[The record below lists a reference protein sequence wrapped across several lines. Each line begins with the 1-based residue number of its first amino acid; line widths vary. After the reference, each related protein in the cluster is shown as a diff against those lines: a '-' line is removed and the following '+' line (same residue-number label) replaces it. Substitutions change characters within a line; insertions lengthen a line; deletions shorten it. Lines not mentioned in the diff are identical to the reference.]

1 MQKQNSM
8 SHRNKIIAAVI
19 LIVVSLLICFV
30 LPEAPTIA
38 EADASGQ
45 GTDTPFTSTD
55 PELAG
60 LSLKRE
66 TDKAEIFRRAFWRN
80 PSPEDTIQRAE
91 RRQWSG
97 ESGVQRWDWFIGV
110 DASESLSTYLL
121 EQNPFQL
128 TATAEPQT
136 FSEVP
141 AWFPV
146 TSAGFTIHQ
155 SLSGEMTVLF
165 NSDTRQLYAKSNG
178 YGFRPGAPEAQ
189 PSSIPQQDQN
199 IGRLPNESPPIP
211 SDTSESSVDSNL

>member
-19 LIVVSLLICFV
+19 LIVVSLLIYFV

-60 LSLKRE
+60 LTLERE

-155 SLSGEMTVLF
+155 SLSGEMTILF

-178 YGFRPGAPEAQ
+178 HGFRAGAPEAQ

-199 IGRLPNESPPIP
+199 IGRLPNEAPPIP

>member
-1 MQKQNSM
+1 MYTKN
-8 SHRNKIIAAVI
+8 AVD
-19 LIVVSLLICFV
+19 V
-30 LPEAPTIA
+30 
-38 EADASGQ
+38 G
-45 GTDTPFTSTD
+45 G
-55 PELAG
+55 
-60 LSLKRE
+60 
-66 TDKAEIFRRAFWRN
+66 AFWRN
-80 PSPEDTIQRAE
+80 PATEDTIRQAE

-146 TSAGFTIHQ
+146 TSAGFTIDQ
-155 SLSGEMTVLF
+155 SLNGEMTILF
-165 NSDTRQLYAKSNG
+165 NSATRQLYAKSNG
-178 YGFRPGAPEAQ
+178 HGFKPGAPEPEA
-189 PSSIPQQDQN
+189 SAVLQQEKN
-199 IGRLPNESPPIP
+199 IGRLPNEASPNP

>member
-19 LIVVSLLICFV
+19 LIVVSLLIYFV

-60 LSLKRE
+60 LTLERE

-155 SLSGEMTVLF
+155 SLNGEMTILF
-165 NSDTRQLYAKSNG
+165 NSATRQLYAKSNG
-178 YGFRPGAPEAQ
+178 HGFKPGAPEPEA
-189 PSSIPQQDQN
+189 SAVLQQEKN
-199 IGRLPNESPPIP
+199 IGRLPNGAPPNP